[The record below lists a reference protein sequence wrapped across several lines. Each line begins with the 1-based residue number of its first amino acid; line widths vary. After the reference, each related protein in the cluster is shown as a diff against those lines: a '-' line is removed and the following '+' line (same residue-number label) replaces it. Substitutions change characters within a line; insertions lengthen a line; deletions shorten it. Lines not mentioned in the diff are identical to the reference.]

1 MKTNAILLALLI
13 FCMSL
18 AGCISQTD
26 GVAEVT
32 LTDDQVDAIV
42 DEHLEDFLANVSIVV
57 NEEITNHYNN
67 TNMNNDT
74 SGNSSQLHHQYSN
87 GTIQVITQ
95 PGQIVDFISVWS
107 YSGQVVNT
115 AGFMIGG
122 YDYTEDWDSDSH
134 SLSVNC
140 SSFSLESNTVSGIQP
155 SDGGLCEYTITN
167 QWNESTQW
175 GNWESYYQNNP
186 NTSPPPTEPQWPLNG
201 HISVTYI
208 ILDVE

>member
-87 GTIQVITQ
+87 GSIQVITQ
-95 PGQIVDFISVWS
+95 PGQIVDFISVWAYTGQISSQFPFGTS
-107 YSGQVVNT
+107 YQYN
-115 AGFMIGG
+115 
-122 YDYTEDWDSDSH
+122 EDWSSSSFTVD
-134 SLSVNC
+134 VNC
-140 SSFSLESNTVSGIQP
+140 SSFSFETTTSADMQP
-155 SDGGLCEYTITN
+155 SDGGQCVYTLTN
-167 QWNESTQW
+167 Q
-175 GNWESYYQNNP
+175 
-186 NTSPPPTEPQWPLNG
+186 
-201 HISVTYI
+201 
-208 ILDVE
+208 